1 MFTGISNLRV
11 SFSNFFGFVSRFDVC
26 MEGLIFRDVLS
37 LLEIEGLVWVWVHV
51 LCVLNL

>member
-1 MFTGISNLRV
+1 
-11 SFSNFFGFVSRFDVC
+11 

-51 LCVLNL
+51 LPQIICLVAEEIKKIKNMPTWNT